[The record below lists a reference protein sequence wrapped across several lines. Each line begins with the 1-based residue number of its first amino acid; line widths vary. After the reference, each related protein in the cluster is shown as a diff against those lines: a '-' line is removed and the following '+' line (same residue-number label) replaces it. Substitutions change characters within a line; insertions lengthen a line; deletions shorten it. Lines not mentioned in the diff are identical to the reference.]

1 MQHLDIWIAN
11 FGCQQKIFSDN
22 DGEFFNETLEEINKK
37 RALKTKTTAGD
48 SPFSNGTVERY
59 NKILFDRM

>member
-1 MQHLDIWIAN
+1 MLHLDIWIAN

-37 RALKTKTTAGD
+37 WGLKTKTLQAIRHLA
-48 SPFSNGTVERY
+48 VEQ
-59 NKILFDRM
+59 